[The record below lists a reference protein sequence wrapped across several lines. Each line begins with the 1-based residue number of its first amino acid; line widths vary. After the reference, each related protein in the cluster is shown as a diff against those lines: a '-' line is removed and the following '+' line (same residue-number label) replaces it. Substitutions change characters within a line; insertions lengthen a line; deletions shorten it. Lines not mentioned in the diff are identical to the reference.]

1 MRDVASKLGVTDA
14 ALYHHFPGRD
24 ALLAAM
30 VDALAER
37 FELPRAAADWRRF
50 LRSFADRLRAS
61 VLAVPGSAE
70 VLATLGPA
78 TPGTRRIVETVV
90 ERLLD
95 SGFDVDS
102 AALAYSI
109 VTTYVVTSA
118 ARQEGNA
125 DIGSFASALWAG
137 RGGSPLAAP
146 SPLFASVLAAWR
158 SRSWDQHYAYGIEA
172 LLDGIAS
179 RRSRGSKRRT
189 RGRAGA

>member
-1 MRDVASKLGVTDA
+1 MRDVAAKLGVTDA

-50 LRSFADRLRAS
+50 LRSFAYRLRAS
-61 VLAVPGSAE
+61 VLAAPGSAV

-90 ERLLD
+90 HRLVD
-95 SGFDVDS
+95 SGFDVAS
-102 AALAYSI
+102 AALAYSL

-118 ARQEGNA
+118 AREEGHP
-125 DIGSFASALWAG
+125 DIGSFGSERLTG
-137 RGGSPLAAP
+137 RGRSPLAAP

-158 SRSWDQHYAYGIEA
+158 SRSWDQHYAYGIET

-179 RRSRGSKRRT
+179 RRSRSSKRARCQ
-189 RGRAGA
+189 RADT